1 MNFAALDP
9 YRDDPPAVM
18 HTEPGGGSESGGGG
32 EVNTGGGVSSGGHVR
47 ENLRQSVSV
56 CTCTNCPSSGIEE
69 NYKKCCHEVAG
80 WQEEYNFTGLRQKS
94 PI

>member
-9 YRDDPPAVM
+9 YRDDPPAVK
-18 HTEPGGGSESGGGG
+18 HTEPGGGSESGGG
-32 EVNTGGGVSSGGHVR
+32 EVDTGGGVSGGGHVR
-47 ENLRQSVSV
+47 EDLGLSVSV
-56 CTCTNCPSSGIEE
+56 CTCANCPSSGIEE